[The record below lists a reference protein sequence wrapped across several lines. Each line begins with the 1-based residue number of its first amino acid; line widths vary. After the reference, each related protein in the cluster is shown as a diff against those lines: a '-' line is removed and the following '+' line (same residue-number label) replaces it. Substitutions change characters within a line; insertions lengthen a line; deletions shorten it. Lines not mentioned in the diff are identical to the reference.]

1 MRVGLVSDI
10 HCNLNG
16 LDDALAL
23 MGSVDEVWCAG
34 DAFNQYRFS
43 NEVVA
48 RIQEIGARYILG
60 NHEDMLLAPS
70 GERAQNNP
78 NVDQRLLAWVR
89 DRPHFVEAAL
99 GGREVLMFHSTPWE
113 PYEEYI
119 YPHSRDLLRLGEL
132 NFDIAIYGHTHMQ
145 LAREV
150 NGTLIVN
157 PGSAGLG
164 QDPSNGKKLSCAVLE
179 TDDRT
184 VAFYNYD
191 MRR

>member
-1 MRVGLVSDI
+1 
-10 HCNLNG
+10 
-16 LDDALAL
+16 

-60 NHEDMLLAPS
+60 NHEDLLLAPS

-78 NVDQRLLAWVR
+78 NVEQRLLAWV
-89 DRPHFVEAAL
+89 
-99 GGREVLMFHSTPWE
+99 REVLMFHSTPWE